1 MASFAKINTAPTYRR
16 LYDAIE
22 GEIMKGRL
30 KPGAKLPTETDLAGQ
45 FGVNRSTVREAI
57 RLLEQTGLVERAS
70 SRRLIVSTPSKDQ
83 LAAGMS
89 RALTMHQ
96 VTFMELWGAMITVE
110 PAVAEA
116 AATNITAAQLE
127 QLEENIAEAKAV
139 VNQPK
144 PSIELDQQFHE
155 IIGDASGNRVLQ
167 LAREPI
173 NLMFNPAVS
182 KVMTQ
187 LSQATARNVEAHEHI
202 YEALKQR
209 DPGETKRWMQK
220 HIDDLKRGYEHAG
233 FDLHGP
239 VQVSRA

>member
-1 MASFAKINTAPTYRR
+1 
-16 LYDAIE
+16 
-22 GEIMKGRL
+22 
-30 KPGAKLPTETDLAGQ
+30 
-45 FGVNRSTVREAI
+45 
-57 RLLEQTGLVERAS
+57 QTGLVERAS
-70 SRRLIVSTPSKDQ
+70 SRRLIVSTPSKGQ

-110 PAVAEA
+110 PAIAEA
-116 AATNITAAQLE
+116 AATNISPDDLAQLE
-127 QLEENIAEAKAV
+127 TNLEEARDVVANAKR
-139 VNQPK
+139 
-144 PSIELDQQFHE
+144 SIELDEQFHE
-155 IIGDASGNRVLQ
+155 VIGDASGNRVLQ

-187 LSQATARNVEAHEHI
+187 LSQATARNLEAHEHI
-202 YEALKQR
+202 LAALKQR
-209 DPGETKRWMQK
+209 DPGETRRWMQK